1 MGGGALTLLLDTH
14 IWLWLAAGDRRL
26 TRRRSR
32 RIAEAAAAGTLMVS
46 PISAWEIG
54 LLVSRGRVRLG
65 KALEPWLDDALAAPG
80 LNVAALTPHIAAASC
95 RLPEPFHPDPAD
107 RMIVATARDLGATI
121 VTADQRILAY
131 ARAGHVR
138 ALR

>member
-1 MGGGALTLLLDTH
+1 MGGGALRLLLDTH

-26 TRRRSR
+26 TRRHSK
-32 RIAEAAAAGTLMVS
+32 RIAEAAAVGTLLVS

-54 LLVSRGRVRLG
+54 LLVARGRVRLG
-65 KALEPWLDDALAAPG
+65 KALAPWLGDALAAPG
-80 LNVAALTPHIAAASC
+80 LNVATLTPHIAAASC
-95 RLPEPFHPDPAD
+95 VLPEPFHPDPAD
-107 RMIVATARDLGATI
+107 RMIVATARELGATI
-121 VTADQRILAY
+121 VSADRRILAY